1 MDRLP
6 TKTFESV
13 IRAPISLICTAF
25 LLVICVTGLPLVFR
39 DEIGA
44 WLDNGS
50 GYASVPD
57 NTPAVSLDSVAGA
70 ARGMYPGQIIGNIF
84 IDDDEPRIMVAMA
97 PSWAAYASEHPVG
110 AVMDRADHS
119 ARCRCG
125 LRISARRYGFAY
137 DHQTYLIVSI

>member
-13 IRAPISLICTAF
+13 IRAPTSLICTAF

-39 DEIGA
+39 DGV

-97 PSWAAYASEHPVG
+97 SSWAAYASEHLVV
-110 AVMDRADHS
+110 AVMDRAGHS
-119 ARCRCG
+119 ARCHCC

-137 DHQTYLIVSI
+137 DRQTYLIVSI